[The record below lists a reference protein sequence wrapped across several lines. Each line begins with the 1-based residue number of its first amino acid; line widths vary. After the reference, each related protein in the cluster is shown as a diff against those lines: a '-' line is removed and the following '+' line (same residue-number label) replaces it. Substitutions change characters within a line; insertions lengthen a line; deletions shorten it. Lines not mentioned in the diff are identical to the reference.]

1 MREQERLQAARK
13 SELPGKALHAQ
24 IRWMREKRKEE
35 RRAGALKPRAER
47 GRIADAPP
55 LLLPPPR
62 HSPTLLPSHI
72 NASEGGDLGSHTS
85 PGPYTKIALSLTQPN
100 SKLYISHEDELPPNP
115 PIELPTPPFPQDQ
128 IITRVVQPVS
138 KTSALRWLRVYLDT
152 RLSCKNHA
160 EKMASK
166 GRKTVSGLKSSTRRR
181 CKGYSSSCP
190 CMHTANLNLCYT
202 RLVEWPLTH

>member
-1 MREQERLQAARK
+1 MERLQAARK
-13 SELPGKALHAQ
+13 SELPGKALYAQ

-35 RRAGALKPRAER
+35 RRADALKPRAER

-62 HSPTLLPSHI
+62 HSLTLLPSHI

-85 PGPYTKIALSLTQPN
+85 PGPYTKT
-100 SKLYISHEDELPPNP
+100 PNP
-115 PIELPTPPFPQDQ
+115 PIELPTPSFPQDQ
-128 IITRVVQPVS
+128 IIIRVVQPVS
-138 KTSALRWLRVYLDT
+138 KTSALRWLRVYFDT
-152 RLSCKNHA
+152 RLSCKNYA

-166 GRKTVSGLKSSTRRR
+166 GQKTVSGLKSSTR
-181 CKGYSSSCP
+181 SSCP
-190 CMHTANLNLCYT
+190 CMHTANFNLCYT